1 MKRNEIL
8 AKEIY
13 LSVGRYG
20 IYERVKMVNK
30 LLKGLEEAM
39 KLGVDLDDESQRNA
53 VFDSVTFR
61 VRYLDE
67 TAEALHGTCV
77 LNLARVQY
85 AKDWC
90 QIRGRRIATVFQ
102 DPMTALNPVMTVG
115 GTDRRGHPAPPGA
128 G

>member
-1 MKRNEIL
+1 MRLYQEQSAALKAQYQKAIAGEISPAKVKRNEIL

-67 TAEALHGTCV
+67 S
-77 LNLARVQY
+77 
-85 AKDWC
+85 
-90 QIRGRRIATVFQ
+90 
-102 DPMTALNPVMTVG
+102 
-115 GTDRRGHPAPPGA
+115 
-128 G
+128 